1 MYHGWES
8 SQQCSQP
15 REYLNVLNRVYGD
28 DVCNAAAVSIL
39 SCLEH
44 RQYSVQDVTCWVMY
58 MCRMTRVVVLTG
70 GKFMIIDMGGGTVD
84 MTIHRVD
91 SVMGQEMALSEVT
104 HRECLP
110 EV

>member
-1 MYHGWES
+1 
-8 SQQCSQP
+8 
-15 REYLNVLNRVYGD
+15 
-28 DVCNAAAVSIL
+28 
-39 SCLEH
+39 
-44 RQYSVQDVTCWVMY
+44 MY